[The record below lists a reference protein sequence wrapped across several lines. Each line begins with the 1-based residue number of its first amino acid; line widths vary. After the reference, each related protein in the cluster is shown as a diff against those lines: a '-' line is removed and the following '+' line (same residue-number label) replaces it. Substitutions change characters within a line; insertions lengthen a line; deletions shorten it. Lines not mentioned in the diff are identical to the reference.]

1 MSFLT
6 CYITHPD
13 EATARS
19 ISEHLLRER
28 WIACAN
34 IFPVSSAYWWD
45 GAIQHESEW
54 VSVVKTSIGLE
65 KQLEVVV
72 SEIHPY
78 ETPCIMRF
86 ETRANEAYE
95 KWILDAVRQPE

>member
-19 ISEHLLRER
+19 ISEQLLRER

-65 KQLEVVV
+65 QQLVAAVEA
-72 SEIHPY
+72 IHPY

-95 KWILDAVRQPE
+95 KWIRDAVRAQD